1 MGTREKLEAKMN
13 EPPKPALEVVRLYL
27 RGIADIDRD
36 DEIQR
41 GLDRM
46 RERYPRG
53 LAETADAI
61 DTVLADTNPP
71 GLLSRL
77 VGWDG
82 NYVLDDPSDEGAAAW
97 LRKLAAQMR
106 ATLNQKP

>member
-1 MGTREKLEAKMN
+1 MN
-13 EPPKPALEVVRLYL
+13 ETPRPALEVERLYL
-27 RGIADIDRD
+27 RGIADIDKD

-46 RERYPRG
+46 RERDPRR
-53 LAETADAI
+53 LAEIANAI
-61 DTVLADTNPP
+61 DTVLAGANPP
-71 GLLSRL
+71 GFLSRL

-106 ATLNQKP
+106 ATQKP

>member
-1 MGTREKLEAKMN
+1 MSTREKLEAKMN
-13 EPPKPALEVVRLYL
+13 ETPRPALEVERLYL
-27 RGIADIDRD
+27 RGIADIDKD

-46 RERYPRG
+46 RERDPRR
-53 LAETADAI
+53 LAEIANAI
-61 DTVLADTNPP
+61 DTVLAGANPP
-71 GLLSRL
+71 GFLSRL

-106 ATLNQKP
+106 ATQKP